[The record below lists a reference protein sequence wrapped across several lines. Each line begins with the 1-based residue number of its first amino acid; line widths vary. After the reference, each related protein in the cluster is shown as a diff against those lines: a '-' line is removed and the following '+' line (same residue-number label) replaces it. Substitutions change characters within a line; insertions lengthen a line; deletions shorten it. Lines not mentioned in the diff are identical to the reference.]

1 MNKPTFSII
10 IPHRNSVDTL
20 IRLLRSI
27 PDDDRIETIVVDNSD
42 SPLRKAD
49 LTKDKKFILKH
60 SDPKRFAGGARNE
73 GLTCATGE
81 WLVFADADDFFT
93 PSAFDVFFNYASSE
107 YDLIYFKVNSVYD
120 DTLKPSNRNK
130 MWCDYIDDYLSGK
143 TDELECRLSYL
154 VPWGKMIRRELVES
168 NNILFDEVIAANDA
182 MFSTRVAYS
191 SRSFSVSTEC
201 VYTVTTRKGS
211 LANSRNLEVLQ
222 SRYLVTIRRNL
233 FLKEKGLAERQ
244 ASIMVY
250 LYKSLGFGIKTFSKF
265 LFVAIKNKQN
275 IFRGYRNWLKTLW
288 KISTDDKEK
297 KEYLVR

>member
-10 IPHRNSVDTL
+10 IPHRNSLDTL
-20 IRLLRSI
+20 LRLLRSI
-27 PDDDRIETIVVDNSD
+27 PDDCRIEIIVVDNSD
-42 SPLRKAD
+42 IPL
-49 LTKDKKFILKH
+49 KKEAVAISKSYILKH
-60 SDPKRFAGGARNE
+60 SDPKRYAGGARNV
-73 GLTCATGE
+73 GLSYATGE
-81 WLVFADADDFFT
+81 WLIFADADDFFT
-93 PSAFDVFFNYASSE
+93 TDAFSVFFDKAASE
-107 YDLIYFKVNSVYD
+107 NDLIYFKVNSVYD
-120 DTLKPSNRNK
+120 DTLKPSNRCK
-130 MWCDYIDDYLSGK
+130 MWCDYIEDYLSGR

-250 LYKSLGFGIKTFSKF
+250 LYKSLGFGIKAFSKF

-275 IFRGYRNWLKTLW
+275 IFRGYRNWLKTFR